1 MTPGQQAFADGFA
14 ANLATHGQT
23 WTRTSDNA
31 AIQGVPSSLRV
42 APAALVQAQDKD
54 FAVVVADRALV
65 GPLTSAQVM
74 PVARVKKGDE
84 LTKGSRK
91 YRVVSADLQE
101 SNLMWL
107 VVLSPTF

>member
-23 WTRTSDNA
+23 WVRTSDA
-31 AIQGVPSSLRV
+31 ASIQGVPSSLRPESV
-42 APAALVQAQDKD
+42 RLPQGQDRD
-54 FAVVVADRALV
+54 FAVIVADAALV
-65 GPLTSAQVM
+65 GPLTAAQVM
-74 PVARVKKGDE
+74 PAARVKKGDE

-91 YRVVSADLQE
+91 YRVTSADLQE